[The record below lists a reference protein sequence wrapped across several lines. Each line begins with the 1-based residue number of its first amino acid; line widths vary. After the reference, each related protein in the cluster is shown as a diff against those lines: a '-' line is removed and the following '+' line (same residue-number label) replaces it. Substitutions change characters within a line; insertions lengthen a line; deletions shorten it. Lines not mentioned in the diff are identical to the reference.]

1 MSATLHAIVYGPFR
15 SQRHGSTLGINPV
28 PNTREECPPECP
40 MCTHGIADTVPIL
53 TRPGQRPTPGVVV
66 TCAARKIIELSK
78 AGEKVST
85 ILVAGVDDPTNHP
98 QLMEITE
105 NLRSLRDKWFGKAVL
120 AIQTG
125 GIGLAASDPRRAL
138 FLYDKPI
145 VRFEWG
151 TPKTFTA
158 MTGRPAAAMNELAT
172 ALRSLDRL
180 VVEATFVR
188 GTLDNSSD
196 AEVKAWVKRVAQL
209 APKEVLLSTVP
220 STARKGSKGKAVTA
234 TRLDQ
239 IAALLLA
246 ETGIPATLH
255 ELEAVSA

>member
-1 MSATLHAIVYGPFR
+1 
-15 SQRHGSTLGINPV
+15 
-28 PNTREECPPECP
+28 
-40 MCTHGIADTVPIL
+40 MCAHGIVETVPIL

-66 TCAARKIIELSK
+66 TYAARKIIELAK
-78 AGEKVST
+78 AGEKLST
-85 ILVAGVDDPTNHP
+85 ILVAGAEDPTNHP

-105 NLRSLRDKWFGKAVL
+105 NLRSLRDKWFGKAQL
-120 AIQTG
+120 ALQTNG
-125 GIGLAASDPRRAL
+125 KGLQMSDPRRAL

-151 TPKTFTA
+151 TPKVFTA
-158 MTGRPAAAMNELAT
+158 MTGRPAAGLGELAT

-188 GTLDNSSD
+188 GEPDNSND

-209 APKEVLLSTVP
+209 GPKEVHISTLS
-220 STARKGSKGKAVTA
+220 SGAKKGSKARAVTA
-234 TRLDQ
+234 TRLEQ

-246 ETGIPATLH
+246 ETGLTATLH
-255 ELEAVSA
+255 ELEAAAV